1 MTPLALVTDTAECR
15 FCSKELPPRART
27 CPSCLH
33 DVDGDK
39 DVYELAPVPAGLT
52 SGRRNGAAYALEQAV
67 NCPHCHESIRSLRV
81 LGLSRTQV
89 PFTSTLPRKG
99 RVIVCPKCEQILSV
113 ELSGMV

>member
-1 MTPLALVTDTAECR
+1 MTPLALVATATAECR
-15 FCSKELPPRART
+15 YCSKELPPHAQT

-39 DVYELAPVPAGLT
+39 DVYELAPVADIGAGWGT
-52 SGRRNGAAYALEQAV
+52 GAIYKLEQAV
-67 NCPHCHESIRSLRV
+67 KCPQCQASVTTLRV

-89 PFTSTLPRKG
+89 QFTSTLPRKG
-99 RVIVCPKCEQILSV
+99 RVIVCPKCEQILSA